1 MWARNEKAVEDM
13 KKTRQNKQ
21 YLPGVILGENI
32 DVTCDAEKKQLNQKK
47 L

>member
-21 YLPGVILGENI
+21 YLPGVILGKI
-32 DVTCDAEKKQLNQKK
+32 LMLLVMQKKQLNQKK